1 MSTIHI
7 SFFFFLSLSLRSI
20 GSKSKMLTIEL
31 LKSAYLTQKSL
42 SGTCCQQSLQ
52 AYRLG
57 KSCYLIISRGLSR
70 QFPRAR
76 VCFHPLKIL
85 SSQQLYPD
93 GWQCMFR
100 PSADQKA
107 LTEAYSPQV
116 SKFSKMLN
124 YRQAYGVG
132 KIFSKNSPC
141 RGCLYWLSASL
152 VMLTGPVSVGNGLFI
167 QG

>member
-1 MSTIHI
+1 
-7 SFFFFLSLSLRSI
+7 
-20 GSKSKMLTIEL
+20 MLTIEL

-42 SGTCCQQSLQ
+42 SGTCLLSAELASLQ
-52 AYRLG
+52 VGEVMLPHHLPWAIKTIPSRPRLFSPPQDFIFPTTVSWRLAMHVQAQRRLEGSYRSIQPTNF
-57 KSCYLIISRGLSR
+57 K
-70 QFPRAR
+70 
-76 VCFHPLKIL
+76 VLKNI
-85 SSQQLYPD
+85 
-93 GWQCMFR
+93 
-100 PSADQKA
+100 
-107 LTEAYSPQV
+107 
-116 SKFSKMLN
+116 LN